1 MEFYEPDTSSGI
13 DSIPYKTKL
22 TLQEICL
29 VLRRRRL
36 SPLMK
41 ICEQRKAGR
50 RKQALLFFLLPMVPC
65 AFVTSHSS
73 VTLVSRSPPREK
85 PSAWGGGKRDV
96 ARIKSISFDD
106 VTTKQGPFLCIA
118 CFRRSDS
125 RAQAKNLTHSPQSE
139 RLEKAILRSARAVL
153 ASKSCQILEL
163 YKL

>member
-65 AFVTSHSS
+65 ALSPVTR
-73 VTLVSRSPPREK
+73 VSLSFR
-85 PSAWGGGKRDV
+85 
-96 ARIKSISFDD
+96 AR
-106 VTTKQGPFLCIA
+106 L
-118 CFRRSDS
+118 R
-125 RAQAKNLTHSPQSE
+125 AKNQAPEEEAKEML
-139 RLEKAILRSARAVL
+139 LE
-153 ASKSCQILEL
+153 
-163 YKL
+163 